1 MRERAKQTEAK
12 QEQMSFFETRDQSK
26 RSHSITHATIYC
38 LTTTQEVAV
47 GDKAVAGDEAKET
60 KK

>member
-1 MRERAKQTEAK
+1 MREKERNRAGAK
-12 QEQMSFFETRDQSK
+12 QEQCLFLKPVTKARDL
-26 RSHSITHATIYC
+26 THATRIC